1 MQEVDA
7 GQRGVTVEVEVDMMM
22 PEVDAGEGRVMQ
34 EADADPRRVTVLD
47 AGDGLRM
54 SLQLQSPGTRGAGGD
69 AAVPRME
76 TARVKVQE
84 DKRPGQT
91 IPH

>member
-7 GQRGVTVEVEVDMMM
+7 GQRGVTVEVEAEMTM

-76 TARVKVQE
+76 TARVQ
-84 DKRPGQT
+84 DRRPGQT